1 MPDSHLLTN
10 LTTFTKE
17 LFPILTQ
24 VNPGIAKLEPYE
36 FRYCLDNLI
45 PAGGWVV
52 VTPLPETTLEA
63 QMQDRSYFEAIQLN
77 PLRAGRIVLDEKI
90 QNLTQMLLVGLVTG
104 AYSLPWVKAHFYFD
118 LRSFIFYPRTRY
130 YSPAVFEHFGGK
142 PFRQFETAQDQF
154 AGAFDI
160 GYPEFKSAN
169 QEIDQAFINTVK
181 GLIEVLGTPI
191 LMTLAGP
198 TGAGKTEIVSRL
210 SSEFQ
215 GQKHSFSSLEVDN
228 FFKDREFRD
237 RHALGPQVMH
247 FEMFRQAVTDL
258 RHGQIATIPRYDFYS
273 AVSSH
278 DLQGCLRAGAT
289 PLTISP
295 ADVIF
300 LEGNFPFHI
309 PEVAPL
315 VGLKIVYL
323 TDDPQRLQRKWKRD
337 IDYRKKYDPQSF
349 CNRYFRSQ
357 FLRADDVYRPLM
369 QVCDMIVDT
378 TRATLWLTPEL
389 VQTLGQR
396 TTVTERL

>member
-1 MPDSHLLTN
+1 LL
-10 LTTFTKE
+10 
-17 LFPILTQ
+17 
-24 VNPGIAKLEPYE
+24 
-36 FRYCLDNLI
+36 
-45 PAGGWVV
+45 
-52 VTPLPETTLEA
+52 
-63 QMQDRSYFEAIQLN
+63 
-77 PLRAGRIVLDEKI
+77 
-90 QNLTQMLLVGLVTG
+90 TG
-104 AYSLPWVKAHFYFD
+104 AYSLQWVKAHYYFD

-130 YSPAVFEHFGGK
+130 YSPAVYQHFGGK
-142 PFRQFETAQDQF
+142 PFRQFEITQDKF
-154 AGAFDI
+154 NGAFDI
-160 GYPEFKSAN
+160 GYAEFKQAN
-169 QEIDQAFINTVK
+169 LEIDQAFINTVK
-181 GLIEVLGTPI
+181 GLIGALGTPI

-258 RHGQIATIPRYDFYS
+258 RNGRIAIIPRYDFY
-273 AVSSH
+273 AAISSH
-278 DLQGCLRAGAT
+278 DLESHLRTGAI

-337 IDYRKKYDPQSF
+337 IDYRKKYDPVAF

-378 TRATLWLTPEL
+378 TRATLWLIPEL
-389 VQTLGQR
+389 IQILGDPI
-396 TTVTERL
+396 TIAERV